1 MDDLAST
8 LYWLRLVQL
17 LLAIPLLAL
26 AGQGVLF
33 MIARAFGQDVK
44 ANFFYRVLETVVM
57 PFTRLARLITPKI
70 ISDRQLPLVV
80 LSLLLVGY
88 FWIMI
93 AIADLCVK
101 HGVAVA
107 QCLQE
112 R

>member
-26 AGQGVLF
+26 AGQGVVF
-33 MIARAFGQDVK
+33 MIARSVGQSVDS
-44 ANFFYRVLETVVM
+44 NFFFRVLKTVVM
-57 PFTRLARLITPKI
+57 PFTRLARLITPKR

-88 FWIMI
+88 IWVMI
-93 AIADLCVK
+93 AIADLCIS

>member
-1 MDDLAST
+1 MDDLIST
-8 LYWLRLVQL
+8 LYWLRLLQL
-17 LLAIPLLAL
+17 VLAIPLLAIV
-26 AGQGVLF
+26 GQGVVF
-33 MIARAFGQDVK
+33 MIARSVGQDVSS
-44 ANFFYRVLETVVM
+44 NFFFRVLETIVM

-88 FWIMI
+88 IWIMI
-93 AIADLCVK
+93 AIADLCVS

>member
-1 MDDLAST
+1 MGDLGST

-26 AGQGVLF
+26 AGQGALF
-33 MIARAFGQDVK
+33 MITRAIGQNVK
-44 ANFFYRVLETVVM
+44 TNFFYRILEIVVL
-57 PFTRLARLITPKI
+57 PFTRLARLITPRR
-70 ISDRQLPLVV
+70 ISDRLLPLVV

-88 FWIMI
+88 FWTMI
-93 AIADLCVK
+93 AIADLCIH

-107 QCLQE
+107 QCLQG